1 MKAVTLDIVGLLR
14 RPTGAR
20 RWTVEA
26 PDPATVA
33 EILVLAGYSTD
44 EVKRIQVMIDGTA
57 VSSVAI
63 PDDGARVTL
72 YLPVGGG

>member
-1 MKAVTLDIVGLLR
+1 MKAVTFDIVGLLR

-26 PDPATVA
+26 SDPATVA
-33 EILVLAGYSTD
+33 DLLRLAGYTAD
-44 EVKRIQVMIDGTA
+44 EAKRIQVMIDGTA
-57 VSSVAI
+57 VSSMAI